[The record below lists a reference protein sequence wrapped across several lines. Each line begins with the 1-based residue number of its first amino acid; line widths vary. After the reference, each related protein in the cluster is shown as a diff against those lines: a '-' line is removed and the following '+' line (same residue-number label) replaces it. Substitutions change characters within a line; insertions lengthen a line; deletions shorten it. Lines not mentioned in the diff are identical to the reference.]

1 MLTGE
6 ESFGTVFNTTQV
18 TIINLG
24 KKLMNKKIGSSILA
38 AAAFTGLMSG
48 LAFADD
54 TAAGGTKTDSS
65 TAAPAESTGK
75 KAKKSKGSKHTCKA
89 SKSSCKSKS
98 GCKASDASKTD
109 ATK

>member
-1 MLTGE
+1 
-6 ESFGTVFNTTQV
+6 
-18 TIINLG
+18 
-24 KKLMNKKIGSSILA
+24 MNKKIGSSILA

-48 LAFADD
+48 LAYADD

-75 KAKKSKGSKHTCKA
+75 KAKKSKSKHTCKA

-98 GCKASDASKTD
+98 GCKASDAPKAD